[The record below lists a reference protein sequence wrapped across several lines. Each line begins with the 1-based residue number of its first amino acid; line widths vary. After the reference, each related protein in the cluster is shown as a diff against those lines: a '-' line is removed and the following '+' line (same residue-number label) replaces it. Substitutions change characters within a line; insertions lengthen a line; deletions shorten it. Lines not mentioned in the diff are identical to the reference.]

1 MEITTLPKKYH
12 SAVERWRDLY
22 LPDYHLLIDN
32 WEKFFP
38 KEPEFKLCAFRAM
51 GMCTTIECGDD
62 KGKPKYQR
70 ACEMDENK
78 AHRLLGAVRAQA
90 STEFGS
96 IQQHQL
102 TLSRAQSEEDQFWV
116 LRMMAEE
123 LRHGYQMFH
132 VLLTDDW
139 TSVSETSGEQMVEEI
154 LEMRTGS
161 HVLGAFNVD
170 FDSFVDNIVFCCLI
184 DRVGK
189 YQLAMQRVSAYA
201 PMAESMPR
209 MLQEEAFHLA
219 TGVIPLRRWVTE
231 AARGS
236 VYTPMSL
243 IQKTINKW
251 MPRGLEMFGDERG
264 GGANVKLGFKPHK
277 NGEAQDQYHAEV
289 SRVVRDLNE
298 RFLRERVPS
307 LSASEAEKAQREIVH
322 DGKTLHGITRD
333 ELLKLPDRRFYR
345 RRGVAAFEMVG
356 VDGQSFENV
365 EDYIKHVLENI
376 PETSRAGRDFRNHAE
391 LQRKVALGQ
400 LTVEAATRQAPVL
413 QRVGGVC
420 PCSKSV
426 RWVLNEDSGNG
437 NGNSGNGH
445 T

>member
-1 MEITTLPKKYH
+1 M
-12 SAVERWRDLY
+12 
-22 LPDYHLLIDN
+22 
-32 WEKFFP
+32 
-38 KEPEFKLCAFRAM
+38 
-51 GMCTTIECGDD
+51 
-62 KGKPKYQR
+62 
-70 ACEMDENK
+70 
-78 AHRLLGAVRAQA
+78 
-90 STEFGS
+90 
-96 IQQHQL
+96 
-102 TLSRAQSEEDQFWV
+102 
-116 LRMMAEE
+116 
-123 LRHGYQMFH
+123 
-132 VLLTDDW
+132 
-139 TSVSETSGEQMVEEI
+139 
-154 LEMRTGS
+154 
-161 HVLGAFNVD
+161 
-170 FDSFVDNIVFCCLI
+170 
-184 DRVGK
+184 
-189 YQLAMQRVSAYA
+189 
-201 PMAESMPR
+201 
-209 MLQEEAFHLA
+209 
-219 TGVIPLRRWVTE
+219 
-231 AARGS
+231 
-236 VYTPMSL
+236 YTPMSL